1 MKKFKKIGLVFCEDD
16 VWNRYKFE
24 QDKINIREF
33 DKEIYKK
40 FNLILSLKVEDK
52 YFYDFDLVFL
62 KKLEIEGLKNGFI
75 FDHYKNFK
83 ENCDYLIFFGL
94 YKIRKDEKNLIKSNK
109 KKILYIAEPQSVDRI
124 SYNKKLHK
132 DFNKIF
138 SNDFSFVDNSKYF
151 FTTGIHNVCKENK
164 VILYKKKRK
173 LLCSF
178 VTNRNLTGYK
188 STSSQKKRLIESFLK
203 KIPNDFDLYGLGWEK
218 YLIYKSDIVSRVLN
232 KLLFVVYK
240 NKYLYKVLK
249 KKNKSYKGIAENKIA
264 TCGNYKFELVIENST
279 AQYRNT
285 DRIISTFFSGTVPLY
300 YGPDT
305 IHELIPSNCFIDL
318 QKFTSEDDAIN
329 FLENINDTKYME
341 YIKNIKNFID
351 SEKFFHFTAKFS
363 KSRIVFKTSHC
374 FRS

>member
-249 KKNKSYKGIAENKIA
+249 KK
-264 TCGNYKFELVIENST
+264 
-279 AQYRNT
+279 
-285 DRIISTFFSGTVPLY
+285 
-300 YGPDT
+300 
-305 IHELIPSNCFIDL
+305 
-318 QKFTSEDDAIN
+318 IN
-329 FLENINDTKYME
+329 HTKE
-341 YIKNIKNFID
+341 
-351 SEKFFHFTAKFS
+351 
-363 KSRIVFKTSHC
+363 
-374 FRS
+374 

>member
-351 SEKFFHFTAKFS
+351 SEKFFHFTAD
-363 KSRIVFKTSHC
+363 
-374 FRS
+374 RSIEDFIREIKKLNT